1 MIPFT
6 EISIIE
12 IPVSNIIPVIILATS
27 FTITLFFGGFAEILT
42 QREIMDVIPD
52 RIRNSVYSL
61 SPTILF
67 LFAMPQ
73 IGIFGWLIP
82 VIGFPITLFL
92 IGLISLA
99 GVFIIRHGLSL
110 PKLVLDSDEKIEID
124 RIKED
129 VHTEDFTE
137 ETIDELHTESV
148 EIVE

>member
-1 MIPFT
+1 
-6 EISIIE
+6 
-12 IPVSNIIPVIILATS
+12 
-27 FTITLFFGGFAEILT
+27 
-42 QREIMDVIPD
+42 MDVIPD

-82 VIGFPITLFL
+82 VIGFPTTLFL

-110 PKLVLDSDEKIEID
+110 PKPPSVHTATKEID
-124 RIKED
+124 DTSE
-129 VHTEDFTE
+129 VG
-137 ETIDELHTESV
+137 LTESISEESIQESHVKSIDLV
-148 EIVE
+148 E